1 MKPST
6 IYSYMKLLEENG
18 NITIK
23 SNNKFSLV
31 TVVNWELYQTDNENS
46 NNRITTKW
54 QQNNNKITQTRNIK
68 NIKNIKN
75 ISSRNYDEKFFNE
88 IYANDN

>member
-6 IYSYMKLLEENG
+6 VYSYMKLLEENG

-68 NIKNIKN
+68 NIKNI
-75 ISSRNYDEKFFNE
+75 SSRNYDEKFFNE

>member
-6 IYSYMKLLEENG
+6 VYSYMKLLEENG

-46 NNRITTKW
+46 NNRITTEW

-68 NIKNIKN
+68 NIKNI
-75 ISSRNYDEKFFNE
+75 SSRNYDEKFLNE